1 MAATQRKTTA
11 EKVVRIPIDQLHF
24 MEHYPIAQREDDSF
38 HEIVNSVRENGVL
51 QPAIVRPL
59 ESGGYEI
66 ITGRRRKLASEL
78 AELSDMPCIVRK
90 LDDDQAIIEMVD
102 SDIHREDILP
112 SEKGAAYKMKLEAI
126 KRQGKR
132 REATS
137 RQDDGKLEAADIIG
151 AEAGE
156 SGRTVQRYIRLTN
169 VMHLLLKEEQTA
181 AYSVEIWKRF
191 RKWGGIPTGLTQNV
205 KDLLSSREVEN
216 IFENSDYVCMLNQAS
231 GDRQILAKQ
240 LNISPHQL
248 SYVTHSGEGER
259 SDGAVLGQRIC
270 KVHGIGERYGVLF
283 HYRPYRHGAYPRI
296 LCGFLRLLRSY
307 DFCWHQRKSAARRSL

>member
-11 EKVVRIPIDQLHF
+11 EKVVRIPLDQLHF

-38 HEIVNSVRENGVL
+38 DEIVNSVRENGVL

-78 AELSDMPCIVRK
+78 AELPDMPRIVRK
-90 LDDDQAIIEMVD
+90 LDNDQAIIEMVD

-132 REATS
+132 REDTS

-169 VMHLLLKEEQTA
+169 LIPELQ
-181 AYSVEIWKRF
+181 SVVDK
-191 RKWGGIPTGLTQNV
+191 GNMGITPAE
-205 KDLLSSREVEN
+205 K
-216 IFENSDYVCMLNQAS
+216 
-231 GDRQILAKQ
+231 
-240 LNISPHQL
+240 IS
-248 SYVTHSGEGER
+248 
-259 SDGAVLGQRIC
+259 
-270 KVHGIGERYGVLF
+270 YG
-283 HYRPYRHGAYPRI
+283 RCAYPAETGADVPECSGGQ
-296 LCGFLRLLRSY
+296 LCNL
-307 DFCWHQRKSAARRSL
+307 SAKARR

>member
-1 MAATQRKTTA
+1 MAATQRKTAA
-11 EKVVRIPIDQLHF
+11 EKVVRIPLDQLHF
-24 MEHYPIAQREDDSF
+24 MEHYPIAQREDNSF

-51 QPAIVRPL
+51 QPAIVRSL

-78 AELSDMPCIVRK
+78 AELPDMPCIVRK

-132 REATS
+132 REDTS

-169 VMHLLLKEEQTA
+169 LIPELQSVVDKGNMGITPAEKISYLKPEEQSMLVMTMDSEQA
-181 AYSVEIWKRF
+181 VPSASQAKRM
-191 RKWGGIPTGLTQNV
+191 KEMSEAGTLNEDTMLHIMCEQKKPAWDNV
-205 KDLLSSREVEN
+205 TLK
-216 IFENSDYVCMLNQAS
+216 
-231 GDRQILAKQ
+231 
-240 LNISPHQL
+240 
-248 SYVTHSGEGER
+248 
-259 SDGAVLGQRIC
+259 GQR
-270 KVHGIGERYGVLF
+270 
-283 HYRPYRHGAYPRI
+283 
-296 LCGFLRLLRSY
+296 LRKYFPQQLY
-307 DFCWHQRKSAARRSL
+307 AAPDRRNHLSDA

>member
-1 MAATQRKTTA
+1 MAATQRKMTA
-11 EKVVRIPIDQLHF
+11 EKVVRIPLDQLHF

-78 AELSDMPCIVRK
+78 AELPDMPCIVRK

-132 REATS
+132 REDTS

-169 VMHLLLKEEQTA
+169 LIPELQSVVDKGNMGITPAEKISYLKPEEQSMLVMTMDSEQA
-181 AYSVEIWKRF
+181 VPSASQAKRM
-191 RKWGGIPTGLTQNV
+191 KEMSEAGTLNEDTMLHIMCEQKKPAWDNV
-205 KDLLSSREVEN
+205 TLK
-216 IFENSDYVCMLNQAS
+216 
-231 GDRQILAKQ
+231 
-240 LNISPHQL
+240 
-248 SYVTHSGEGER
+248 
-259 SDGAVLGQRIC
+259 GQR
-270 KVHGIGERYGVLF
+270 
-283 HYRPYRHGAYPRI
+283 
-296 LCGFLRLLRSY
+296 LRKYFPSNYTPLQIEEIIYKMLDR
-307 DFCWHQRKSAARRSL
+307 WQAAKEKKKQEAAEPKAS